1 MRKSI
6 LAALL
11 ALWFSPDVLAQAN
24 GKPVILI
31 AGEGNFSIES
41 VGVGGAVAGH
51 SSLIAGGATNT
62 AINKHDQTMEMAQN
76 FLQFCPALEVTLDRQ
91 SASDYFVNLN
101 RKGHPT
107 MFGEIGSSQIMVLNA
122 RKTVIF
128 VSKKATVKNA
138 VKSACNAI
146 AADWQGNGRL
156 PAKFV
161 INEPALPAPARE
173 AFDAKT
179 PAAELEPA
187 KKPAAKM
194 DVAFVMRTTAKAD
207 KYCKP
212 QTIALLLSDVTAYLT
227 SKGLS
232 LGNVA
237 NSQIVLVLIVNRPIS
252 KWIEI
257 TVQGQDPDGNV
268 LWNEKLSDGG
278 WGHLGGQALLNVL
291 DKVHSII
298 DARLPKQETSTMNQV
313 PRPAI

>member
-11 ALWFSPDVLAQAN
+11 AMWFSPDVLAQAN
-24 GKPVILI
+24 GKPVVLI
-31 AGEGNFSIES
+31 RGEGNFSIES
-41 VGVGGAVAGH
+41 VGVGAAVAGH
-51 SSLIAGGATNT
+51 SSVIAGGATHRV
-62 AINKHDQTMEMAQN
+62 INKHDQTMEMAQN
-76 FLQFCPALEVTLDRQ
+76 FLQFCPALKVTLDSQ
-91 SASDYFVNLN
+91 SASDYFVSLN

-122 RKTVIF
+122 HKGVIF
-128 VSKKATVKNA
+128 VNKKATVKNA

-146 AADWQGNGRL
+146 TADWQANGRL
-156 PAKFV
+156 LGIFAIKK
-161 INEPALPAPARE
+161 PAPPIQAQE
-173 AFDAKT
+173 VFDTKT

-187 KKPAAKM
+187 KESAAKM

-212 QTIALLLSDVTAYLT
+212 QTIALVLSDVTAYLA

-232 LGNVA
+232 LGNVG
-237 NSQIVLVLIVNRPIS
+237 NSQIVLVLIINRPIS

-268 LWNEKLSDGG
+268 LWNEKVGDGG

-291 DKVHSII
+291 DKVHGII
-298 DARLPKQETSTMNQV
+298 DARLPKQESL
-313 PRPAI
+313 P